1 MRSEPVSRIKV
12 NFGDVEGFDALP
24 EGVYTATVEKIEYRP
39 AKEAGK
45 SPYLN
50 VEYTVSEPEEFAGR
64 KVWEVLSW
72 APKALFRMRDFFRAA
87 GFEDDE
93 YDLDVDEESGLLL
106 DPDLAGEAVE
116 VTIENEIYN
125 KKEVNRVVAVE
136 FLNPSGPEEDEEE
149 EEETDEEGDGED
161 DEEEA
166 PAKKAPAKP
175 AAKTF
180 RPTTTGAKKP
190 PAKRT
195 FR

>member
-1 MRSEPVSRIKV
+1 MSRIKV

-24 EGVYTATVEKIEYRP
+24 EGTYTATIEKIEYRP

-106 DPDLAGEAVE
+106 DPDLSGEAVE

-136 FLNPSGPEEDEEE
+136 FLNPTGPEEDEGTEDEE
-149 EEETDEEGDGED
+149 EDTEDE
-161 DEEEA
+161 EEEA
-166 PAKKAPAKP
+166 PAKKAP
-175 AAKTF
+175 AKTF